1 MNGEIGNLD
10 IFKKIIPCYL
20 VTSVI
25 IVLGLTIENLR
36 FPALIFTLLFL
47 AVTFF
52 IIIRRSRILKD
63 DIDQMIKFSET
74 IASGD
79 LKHKPFIEKGELK
92 GLADTLVRVADRIKE
107 ELSEAT
113 ESKKK
118 IEMILENMKEGL
130 LIIDENNTVLLASN
144 SISQIFGVD
153 PPVEG
158 IQAIEI
164 LRDAELF
171 LLLEETKTKRQI
183 LTREINLKSD
193 KFFSVTASP
202 VEMNKQEVCV
212 LMTFYDITRLKKL
225 EQIRKDLVAN
235 VAHEIKTPI
244 TAIKGFTETL
254 LDGAINDK
262 ENATR
267 FLKIIRRHSE
277 RLNSLVNDLLTLS
290 RIESGEIKPE
300 LTDIDISE
308 VIDSLLSLVSEKAK
322 RKGLYLQKSLPSQI
336 PLIRA
341 DKDKLIQ
348 ILLNLVDN
356 AIKFTDHGG
365 VTVGSEI
372 SENKI
377 IIFVEDT
384 GIGIEK
390 KHLSRLGERFYR
402 VDMPRSRE
410 LGGTGLGLAIVKHL
424 VRAHG
429 WDMEIESTP
438 EVGTKVK
445 IYCESL
451 LSKTK

>member
-1 MNGEIGNLD
+1 M
-10 IFKKIIPCYL
+10 
-20 VTSVI
+20 TSVI
-25 IVLGLTIENLR
+25 IILGLSIENLR
-36 FPALIFTLLFL
+36 IPALIFTLLFL

-144 SISQIFGVD
+144 SIIQIFGVD
-153 PPVEG
+153 PPLRG

-164 LRDAELF
+164 LRDAELV
-171 LLLEETKTKRQI
+171 LLLEEAKTKRLI
-183 LTREINLKSD
+183 LTREINLKPD

-202 VEMNKQEVCV
+202 VEMNKQKAGV
-212 LMTFYDITRLKKL
+212 LMTFYDVTKLKKL
-225 EQIRKDLVAN
+225 EQIRKEFVAN

-244 TAIKGFTETL
+244 TAIKGFAETL
-254 LDGAINDK
+254 LESAIDDK
-262 ENATR
+262 ENAVR
-267 FLKIIRRHSE
+267 FIEIIRRHSE

-290 RIESGEIKPE
+290 RIESGDIKLE
-300 LTDIDISE
+300 LTYVDLFEIIES
-308 VIDSLLSLVSEKAK
+308 VLSLMDEKAK
-322 RKGLYLQKSLPSQI
+322 RKGLYLQRSLPSQI
-336 PLIRA
+336 PIIMA
-341 DKDKLIQ
+341 DRDRLMQ

-356 AIKFTDHGG
+356 AIKFTDRGG
-365 VTVGSEI
+365 VTIGAEVSEDRMT
-372 SENKI
+372 
-377 IIFVEDT
+377 IFVQDT

-402 VDMPRSRE
+402 VDRARSRE

-424 VRAHG
+424 VKAHG
-429 WDMEIESTP
+429 WSIEIESTP
-438 EVGTKVK
+438 NVGTR
-445 IYCESL
+445 IRIDRIPL
-451 LSKTK
+451 LTGTEV